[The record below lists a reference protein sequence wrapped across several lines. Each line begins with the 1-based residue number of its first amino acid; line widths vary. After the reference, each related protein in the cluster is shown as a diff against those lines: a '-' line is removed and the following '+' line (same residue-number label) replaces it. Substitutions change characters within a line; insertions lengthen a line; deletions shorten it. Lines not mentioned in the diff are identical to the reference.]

1 MVEEKKRQAKDNRDK
16 LKICFV
22 APLPPPYGGIANWMA
37 MMCRYMDGEK
47 KEEISY
53 EVINTAPKKRVT
65 EGRTLWQRIVGGGIE
80 MFRVR
85 KTLQRALTISQYD
98 CVHIATSGHLSF
110 IRDRVLFSMIKK
122 HKAKTLYHIHFGRVP
137 CILQNTGWEKLLL
150 KANLKDCDSVLA
162 IDRSTYQALQQS
174 GYNSKAYHIPLPINL
189 KELPGKLPVRE
200 KVISFVGWVVYTKG
214 IEELLEAWDNILK
227 DGTDWRIQLI
237 GPCAESYKQKL
248 LAKYSCK
255 QVEFCGELS
264 HEETLKQVNRSK
276 IFVLPSY
283 TEGFPNSVVEAMALG
298 TVIVATRVGAIPEM
312 LDGECG
318 YLTDKQDADSLEQ
331 ALREAM
337 NAKNSEYG
345 ANARK
350 KVKSEYEMQKVME
363 QYMKLWKSY
372 RE

>member
-1 MVEEKKRQAKDNRDK
+1 MVGEKKRQAKDKDK

-85 KTLQRALTISQYD
+85 KTLQNAFSNSQFD
-98 CVHIATSGHLSF
+98 CVHITTSGHLSF
-110 IRDRVLFSMIKK
+110 IRDRVVLSVAKK
-122 HKAKTLYHIHFGRVP
+122 YKVKTLYHIRFGRVP
-137 CILQNTGWEKLLL
+137 CILQSVGWENILL
-150 KANLKDCDSVLA
+150 KANLKYSDYVVA
-162 IDRSTYQALQQS
+162 IDQSTYQALQQG
-174 GYNSKAYHIPLPINL
+174 GYGSKAYHIPLPINL
-189 KELPGKLPVRE
+189 KELPDLMSE
-200 KVISFVGWVVYTKG
+200 KEKIISFVGWVVYTKG
-214 IEELLEAWDNILK
+214 VEELLEAWDNILK
-227 DGTDWRIQLI
+227 DSTDWRMQLI

-248 LAKYSCK
+248 LAKYSCE

-264 HEETLKQVNRSK
+264 HEETLKRVNRSK
-276 IFVLPSY
+276 IFVLPSH

-298 TVIVATRVGAIPEM
+298 SVIVATRVGAIPEM

-337 NAKNSEYG
+337 NAKNSVYG
-345 ANARK
+345 VNARK

-363 QYMKLWKSY
+363 QYMKLWKGY